1 MGSHLNHSNFCLV
14 GCNKD
19 AWKPHTSC
27 HPLLIPISL
36 LVRKHLTGPA
46 DLTDDQ
52 TNSWCSEPP
61 LLPVPPPD
69 HCHFVIVTRFNPQ
82 HPDNKKD
89 PMIFNQDND
98 HSHWTAWM
106 EHQRVEN
113 CRGTYPWGTPP
124 YNFREG
130 YLMGM
135 YPCSSLP
142 EIKSSLC
149 SWHHW
154 HGGPVQ
160 QSKCHLITFP
170 PAKRI
175 PKKLARHYE
184 NGVRPSGNSFIRIP
198 TGILRKWD
206 NM

>member
-69 HCHFVIVTRFNPQ
+69 HHHFVIVTRFNPQ

-124 YNFREG
+124 YNFSWVCTPAVLYQRSKAACAVDITDMEDLFNKVSVILSPSHQLKG
-130 YLMGM
+130 FPKSWPDTMRMGLDLLET
-135 YPCSSLP
+135 PSL
-142 EIKSSLC
+142 E
-149 SWHHW
+149 
-154 HGGPVQ
+154 
-160 QSKCHLITFP
+160 FP
-170 PAKRI
+170 QA
-175 PKKLARHYE
+175 
-184 NGVRPSGNSFIRIP
+184 F
-198 TGILRKWD
+198 
-206 NM
+206 